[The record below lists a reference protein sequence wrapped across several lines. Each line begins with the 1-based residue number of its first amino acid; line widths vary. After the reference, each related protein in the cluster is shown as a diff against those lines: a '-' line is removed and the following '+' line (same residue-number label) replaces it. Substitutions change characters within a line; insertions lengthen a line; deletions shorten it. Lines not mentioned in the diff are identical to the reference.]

1 MASALGV
8 RMPLFYRLCG
18 AFFLFLS
25 FFINFVAVK
34 VNVIMRTVAIIVA
47 GGSGTRFGAQL
58 PKQFLELGGKPIL
71 MRTIQAF
78 DGGSIDIIVT
88 LPVDQM
94 ELWHELCQQYAFAV
108 PHRVVPGGETR
119 WHSVKNA
126 LDSIS
131 DPNGVDIIAV
141 HDGVR
146 PLASAALVGR
156 VLAAARCDGAAI
168 PVVALNDSVRQLV
181 GDMSHA
187 LDRSSLRAVQTPQA
201 FEARLLLDAYSL
213 PYEPTFT
220 DDASVVEKF
229 GHHVTL
235 VDGDPINLK
244 ITRPMDLAL
253 AEYLINH
260 DA

>member
-1 MASALGV
+1 
-8 RMPLFYRLCG
+8 
-18 AFFLFLS
+18 
-25 FFINFVAVK
+25 
-34 VNVIMRTVAIIVA
+34 MRTIAIIVA
-47 GGSGTRFGAQL
+47 GGSGTRFGAEL
-58 PKQFLELGGKPIL
+58 PKQFLILKGQPIL

-78 DGGSIDIIVT
+78 GDGFDVIVT
-88 LPVDQM
+88 LPEGQID
-94 ELWHELCQQYAFAV
+94 LWQELCRQHKFDV

-126 LDSIS
+126 LDSIG
-131 DPNGVDIIAV
+131 DVDCVDVIAV

-146 PLASAALVGR
+146 PMVTAEIISRTLE
-156 VLAAARCDGAAI
+156 AARRDGAAI
-168 PVVALNDSVRQLV
+168 PVVALNDSVRQV
-181 GDMSHA
+181 DGDNSHA

-201 FEARLLLDAYSL
+201 FDARLLVDAYRQ

-229 GHHVTL
+229 GRQVTL
-235 VDGDPINLK
+235 VEGDPMNLK

-253 AEYLINH
+253 AEYLLNH